1 MLFEDIIRGIRLQ
14 LNMTQEQLARELNI
28 SFSTINRWEN
38 GHTTSQQVGQD
49 ASPGLLLQ
57 EGHRCSHHIRD
68 RETLALRGHGSI
80 SK

>member
-38 GHTTSQQVGQD
+38 GHTTPSRLAKMRLLDYCCKKDID
-49 ASPGLLLQ
+49 AAITSEIEKL
-57 EGHRCSHHIRD
+57 
-68 RETLALRGHGSI
+68 
-80 SK
+80 